1 MDESRRDR
9 GTLGF
14 MVVSLVVLL
23 TVLVMAG
30 LRAREGDRTAT
41 ATPVV
46 ETAPEEGAG
55 EEPTSEGPG
64 SLRDASP
71 NM

>member
-1 MDESRRDR
+1 MDDSRRDG

-41 ATPVV
+41 TTPVV
-46 ETAPEEGAG
+46 EITPEVGAG
-55 EEPTSEGPG
+55 EEPPSEGPG

>member
-30 LRAREGDRTAT
+30 LRTREDDRT

-55 EEPTSEGPG
+55 EEPASEGPG

>member
-1 MDESRRDR
+1 
-9 GTLGF
+9 

-30 LRAREGDRTAT
+30 LRARGNEHMDT

-46 ETAPEEGAG
+46 ETTPEPGSVG
-55 EEPTSEGPG
+55 EPPSEGPG

>member
-1 MDESRRDR
+1 MDASRRDR

-30 LRAREGDRTAT
+30 LRAREGDRKTT

-46 ETAPEEGAG
+46 ETPSEVGAS
-55 EEPTSEGPG
+55 EDPPSEGPG